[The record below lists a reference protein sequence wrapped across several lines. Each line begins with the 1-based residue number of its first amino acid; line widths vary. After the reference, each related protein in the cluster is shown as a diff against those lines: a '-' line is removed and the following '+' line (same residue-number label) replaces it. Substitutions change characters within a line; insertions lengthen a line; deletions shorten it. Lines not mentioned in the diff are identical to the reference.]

1 MRVSVSITV
10 YYSIGEQMC
19 QKTPPCGFAQQ
30 IQSCCSEA
38 RPRAVFQR
46 DMCSKAARGR
56 ALEHLL
62 RKPHAERNVGLTS
75 SGRCVIMMTATIVM
89 GKSAGLGA

>member
-1 MRVSVSITV
+1 MWVCAANPILLLRGPSLR
-10 YYSIGEQMC
+10 Q
-19 QKTPPCGFAQQ
+19 AQD
-30 IQSCCSEA
+30 

-46 DMCSKAARGR
+46 GMRPEAARGQ

-62 RKPHAERNVGLTS
+62 CKPHAERKVGLTS
-75 SGRCVIMMTATIVM
+75 SGRWVIMITATIVM